1 MPCHMKWDGSQ
12 FRPNASRCPIASRV
26 RTVVPADDA
35 ELNGQRLEEL
45 AGRLATVRPF
55 LPLMMRTVEF
65 GASADGAPVLKAMK
79 TLADLLT
86 TKTKLPATWLDAR
99 KVDHDLIGGG
109 WKRLVYRVGRPPETV
124 DRAAYTLCL
133 LEQFHRHLKH
143 RSIFALTS
151 LRWRDPRAQLL
162 SGEVW
167 EQARDAG
174 MNALDLPVEPRPL
187 LAEHAARLD
196 EMYREVASR
205 LDADTPATID
215 EDGKLHVAALVA
227 VADPP
232 SLIDLRRRVEQM
244 MPKIDL
250 PELVLEVMSWH
261 PGFIEAFTHISGN
274 DARVADLGLS
284 VAAVLCAYAMNVG
297 FGPVTSPGVEALARD
312 RLHHLD
318 QNYVRFDTLAAA
330 NTVLVQAQAEIG
342 LAQAWGGGLVAS
354 VDGMRFVVPVRTI
367 HARPNPKYFGR
378 KRGITWLNML
388 NDQSA
393 GLSAQVLRGT
403 PRDSLHTVDVV
414 LSQQGGKV
422 PEVIVTDTGSYSDI
436 VFGLLHLVGRQYQPE
451 LANLPDQRL
460 WRVDP
465 NADYGPLDRAARGR
479 IDVGKITKH
488 WDDMCRIAVSLH
500 SCTVSAHEVTR
511 MISRDGTPTPLGDAI
526 AHFGRIFKTI
536 HILRLADDEPY
547 RREGHGQKNLGEGRH
562 DLARRI
568 FHGKKGEINR
578 AYYEGMEDQLGA
590 LGIVV
595 NAITLWNTRYLDAAV
610 AELRAQGQPVREE
623 DIARLS
629 PLGHAHLNE
638 LGRYS
643 FPTLERTTDLR
654 PLRDPNNE
662 NAADE

>member
-1 MPCHMKWDGSQ
+1 MKRYSDRDKTKLEHAWEIQREYGLRPFADVERELRAWIADQAWVTGEGPKVIFSGAVAWLRGRQALLPAGVTTLERMVAAGREAADRRLWQQLTSLLTPPISGALLGLLDAPDAGKQRGNELDRLRKGLFRTSSKGMVAALNRVADLVAVGAGSLDVSAVPPRRLLGLAAHGIAGKTALLRRMSREHRLAVLVATVLALSARATDDALELFDLLMTTELLSKAERESKDEKLRRYPRVSRNAGKLAAAVTVLLEMGEVKPDISLEMVWDLIE
-12 FRPNASRCPIASRV
+12 NAVTKSELRAAVAVIDEL
-26 RTVVPADDA
+26 VPADDA

-55 LPLMMRTVEF
+55 LPLMMRTIEF
-65 GASADGAPVLKAMK
+65 GSTTDGVPVLKAMK

-109 WKRLVYRVGRPPETV
+109 WKRLVYREGRPPETV

-151 LRWRDPRAQLL
+151 LRWRDPRARLL

-187 LAEHAARLD
+187 LAAHTARLD

-227 VADPP
+227 VPDPP
-232 SLIDLRRRVEQM
+232 TLIDLRRRVEQM

-284 VAAVLCAYAMNVG
+284 VAAVLCSYAMNVG
-297 FGPVTSPGVEALARD
+297 FGPVTSPGVEALTRD
-312 RLHHLD
+312 RLHHVD

-342 LAQAWGGGLVAS
+342 LAQAGTAPG
-354 VDGMRFVVPVRTI
+354 FV
-367 HARPNPKYFGR
+367 
-378 KRGITWLNML
+378 
-388 NDQSA
+388 
-393 GLSAQVLRGT
+393 
-403 PRDSLHTVDVV
+403 DSLT
-414 LSQQGGKV
+414 
-422 PEVIVTDTGSYSDI
+422 
-436 VFGLLHLVGRQYQPE
+436 
-451 LANLPDQRL
+451 
-460 WRVDP
+460 
-465 NADYGPLDRAARGR
+465 
-479 IDVGKITKH
+479 
-488 WDDMCRIAVSLH
+488 
-500 SCTVSAHEVTR
+500 
-511 MISRDGTPTPLGDAI
+511 
-526 AHFGRIFKTI
+526 
-536 HILRLADDEPY
+536 
-547 RREGHGQKNLGEGRH
+547 
-562 DLARRI
+562 
-568 FHGKKGEINR
+568 
-578 AYYEGMEDQLGA
+578 
-590 LGIVV
+590 
-595 NAITLWNTRYLDAAV
+595 
-610 AELRAQGQPVREE
+610 
-623 DIARLS
+623 
-629 PLGHAHLNE
+629 
-638 LGRYS
+638 
-643 FPTLERTTDLR
+643 
-654 PLRDPNNE
+654 
-662 NAADE
+662 